1 MKKTQ
6 RKDAVRNIR
15 NRLVS
20 YLSVCL
26 VIMLGLGGFFSTK
39 YMSAGVA
46 AKGEEYYKERG
57 FEDYEVISSLGISE
71 ANLKKIAA
79 TEGVKDVEGVMQSD
93 GTLAYGSSI
102 WNVTVISLTERI
114 SVPEITEGKKPQG
127 KDQCMIGE
135 DFAEAEGLKVGDKVR
150 LSMST
155 PDMGDPLY
163 VSEFRIA
170 GLMHHPNYV
179 RRLTNKTVVLPLE
192 AFNPEVTEGLYTRAF
207 VSIDDPEGVSILSDL
222 FFDETDGISEDLN
235 TLADELSLDRA
246 NEMKQSLYDMIDEE
260 WAKALAELEA
270 AQAEIDAGQAEL
282 DAKLAAGLE
291 KLREAENELERTRNA
306 ALKKLRQAEAEIAA
320 SENLLNQK
328 KAELEKGKAE
338 YNKKKAQLDKIK
350 KQLGR
355 DIREIHADVRNV
367 IGLVKRL
374 KAALDPDGNTT
385 IEVEGITDEE
395 WKQIAEEILA
405 YRDKIIDAR
414 KQLDSEELINALKE
428 LEALTGI
435 DLITPLDSVRNTLP
449 VAELESFF
457 NLIGDYTGGSLED
470 LEGKSLNSFNAV
482 LDVLNY
488 LDQMLTKLEDAE
500 AQLAAAKEQIEDGE
514 RKIADGER
522 QLADAKSQLADAK
535 KKFNAEIA
543 AAQKKIKAGW
553 AEYYA
558 EKNKYE
564 SQLAEAIALLAVNRK
579 AAEDKLAEA
588 RASVGDIKC
597 RCIVTDR
604 RANAGYADIRS
615 NVSAISGAGNVFG
628 ILFMIITAIVCF
640 STLAI
645 IIEEQKKMV
654 GTVKAFGFFRREI
667 LGKYLLFGVSA
678 SIIGCLLGTGLSL
691 ILSDMIQR
699 KFAEAGQYQFGVAR
713 SVITPVPT
721 AIAFAGMIAICCI
734 ATVIACSDILKTPA
748 SMLMK
753 GAVSRKDSS
762 YRKKTSR
769 RGGSLYS
776 RLILRNM
783 RDDKTRVMVSV
794 AVIAFSCMLIGIG
807 ISMKIAY
814 DGMSER
820 QVSDIYRYDFRMDV
834 SDDVS
839 ADERATL
846 EKTLAQAGT
855 AWMPATYETYLYR
868 WNNSYNGMYLLC
880 ADPERIGEFISIG
893 TPDGDVPLTLPE
905 DGILVQNRMEE
916 SYGMTA
922 GSALPLLDETLT
934 EYEAPVTGSFH
945 NYMGRLT
952 ATSPAGYKK
961 IFGKL
966 PENNCYFVTLNGA
979 GEDELKN
986 SLLSVTDG
994 VSFENKSDITQ
1005 KFSSIGNLY
1014 NIIVLLTTGIAILM
1028 SFMILTN
1035 LANIFLNRKKTE
1047 LTVMR
1052 INGFSIKQTKG
1063 YLAKESV
1070 ITAALGIILGVAVGS
1085 ILTPRIIYMVQ
1096 LDDVEFVRSFHPEAW
1111 IIAVVLEALFA
1122 VITYSLVFR
1131 KVKNLNFR
1139 DIA

>member
-6 RKDAVRNIR
+6 RKDAIRNIR
-15 NRLVS
+15 SRLVS

-57 FEDYEVISSLGISE
+57 FKDYEMISSLGISE
-71 ANLKKIAA
+71 SNLKKITAA
-79 TEGVKDVEGVMQSD
+79 DGVRDAEGVMQSD
-93 GTLAYGSSI
+93 GTLAHSSSI
-102 WNVTVISLTERI
+102 WNVTVISMTERI
-114 SVPEITEGKKPQG
+114 SVPEVTEGKKPQG
-127 KDQCMIGE
+127 RNQCMIGE
-135 DFAEAEGLKVGDKVR
+135 DFAEEEGLKVGDKVR

-155 PDMGDPLY
+155 PDMEDPLY
-163 VSEFRIA
+163 VRDFLVT
-170 GLMHHPNYV
+170 GLMHHPDYA
-179 RRLTNKTVVLPLE
+179 RRMTDKTVALPLE
-192 AFNPEVTEGLYTRAF
+192 AFNPEVTDGLYTRAF
-207 VSIDDPEGVSILSDL
+207 VSIEEPEGVSILSDE
-222 FFDETDGISEDLN
+222 FFDETAGISQDLN
-235 TLADELSLDRA
+235 KLADELSVDRA
-246 NEMKQSLYDMIDEE
+246 NEMKQSIYDMIDEE
-260 WAKALAELEA
+260 WAKAQAELDA

-282 DAKLAAGLE
+282 DAKLAAALS
-291 KLREAENELERTRNA
+291 KLRDAENELEKTRNA
-306 ALKKLRQAEAEIAA
+306 ALKKLRAAEAEIAA
-320 SENLLNQK
+320 SENLLNRK
-328 KAELEKGKAE
+328 KAELAAAKAE

-350 KQLGR
+350 KRLGR
-355 DIREIHADVRNV
+355 DIREIHADVKNV
-367 IGLVKRL
+367 IDLVTKL
-374 KAALDPDGNTT
+374 KAALDPDGNTI
-385 IEVEGITDEE
+385 IETDSVTDEE
-395 WKQIAEEILA
+395 WKKIAEEILA
-405 YRDKIIDAR
+405 NRDKIIEIR
-414 KQLDSEELINALKE
+414 KQLDSEEGIREVKE
-428 LEALTGI
+428 LEEQTGVE
-435 DLITPLDSVRNTLP
+435 LMPLLEAVRSTP
-449 VAELESFF
+449 VADLESLI
-457 NLIGDYTGGSLED
+457 NLIGDYAGGSLEE
-470 LEGKSLNSFNAV
+470 LEGKDLNSFNSI
-482 LDVLNY
+482 LEVLNY
-488 LDQMLTKLEDAE
+488 LDQLLTRLEDAE
-500 AQLAAAKEQIEDGE
+500 AQLAAAKKQIEDGE
-514 RKIADGER
+514 EKIAEGER
-522 QLADAKSQLADAK
+522 QLADAKAQLAAARK
-535 KKFNAEIA
+535 KYEDEVA

-564 SQLAEAIALLAVNRK
+564 SQLAEAIALLAVNRQ
-579 AAEDKLAEA
+579 AAEEKLAEA

-597 RCIVTDR
+597 RWIVTDR

-667 LGKYLLFGVSA
+667 LGKYLVFGVSA
-678 SIIGCLLGTGLSL
+678 SLIGCLLGTGLSL
-691 ILSDMIQR
+691 VLSDIIQK
-699 KFAEAGQYQFGVAR
+699 KFAEAGQYQFGVAK

-721 AIAFAGMIAICCI
+721 AIAFAGMIAVCCI
-734 ATVIACSDILKTPA
+734 ATVVACSDILRTPA

-753 GAVSRKDSS
+753 GAVSKKDSS

-776 RLILRNM
+776 RLIFRNM
-783 RDDKTRVMVSV
+783 RDDKTRVIVSV

-807 ISMKIAY
+807 ISMKLAY

-820 QVSDIYRYDFRMDV
+820 QVSDIYRYDLRVDV
-834 SDDVS
+834 SDDVP
-839 ADERATL
+839 ADKRAAL
-846 EKTLAQAGT
+846 EKTLTEAGT
-855 AWMPATYETYLYR
+855 VWMPAVYEAYLYR
-868 WNNSYNGMYLLC
+868 WDNSYNGLYLLC

-905 DGILVQNRMEE
+905 DGILVQNRMDE
-916 SYGMTA
+916 SYGMTSGTA
-922 GSALPLLDETLT
+922 IPLLDETLN

-961 IFGKL
+961 VFGKA

-979 GEDELKN
+979 GEKELRN
-986 SLLSVTDG
+986 SLLKVTDG
-994 VSFENKSDITQ
+994 VSFENKSDITSM
-1005 KFSSIGNLY
+1005 FSSIGNLY
-1014 NIIVLLTTGIAILM
+1014 SIIVLLTTGIAILM

-1063 YLAKESV
+1063 YLARESV
-1070 ITAALGIILGVAVGS
+1070 ITTAAGIMLGVALGA

-1096 LDDVEFVRSFHPEAW
+1096 LEDVEFVRSFHPSAW
-1111 IIAVVLEALFA
+1111 IIAVVLETVFA
-1122 VITYSLVFR
+1122 VITNSLVFR
-1131 KVKNLNFR
+1131 KVKKLNFR

>member
-6 RKDAVRNIR
+6 RKDAIRNIR
-15 NRLVS
+15 SRLVS

-57 FEDYEVISSLGISE
+57 FKDYEMISSLGISE
-71 ANLKKIAA
+71 SNLKKITAA
-79 TEGVKDVEGVMQSD
+79 DGVRDAEGVMQSD
-93 GTLAYGSSI
+93 GTLAHGSSI
-102 WNVTVISLTERI
+102 WNVTVISMTERI
-114 SVPEITEGKKPQG
+114 SVPEVTEGKKPQG
-127 KDQCMIGE
+127 RNQCMIGE
-135 DFAEAEGLKVGDKVR
+135 DFAEEEGLKVGDKVR

-155 PDMGDPLY
+155 PDMEDPLY
-163 VSEFRIA
+163 VRDFLVT
-170 GLMHHPNYV
+170 GLMHHPDYA
-179 RRLTNKTVVLPLE
+179 RRMTDKTVALPLE
-192 AFNPEVTEGLYTRAF
+192 AFNPEVTDGLYTRAF
-207 VSIDDPEGVSILSDL
+207 VSIEEPEGVSILSDE
-222 FFDETDGISEDLN
+222 FFDETAGISQDLN
-235 TLADELSLDRA
+235 KLADELSVDRA
-246 NEMKQSLYDMIDEE
+246 NEMKQSIYDMIDEE
-260 WAKALAELEA
+260 WAKAQAELDA

-282 DAKLAAGLE
+282 DAKLAAALS
-291 KLREAENELERTRNA
+291 KLRDAENELEKTRNA
-306 ALKKLRQAEAEIAA
+306 ALKKLRAAEAEIAA
-320 SENLLNQK
+320 SENLLNRK
-328 KAELEKGKAE
+328 KAELAAAKAE

-350 KQLGR
+350 KRLGR
-355 DIREIHADVRNV
+355 DIREIHADVKNV
-367 IGLVKRL
+367 IDLVTKL
-374 KAALDPDGNTT
+374 KAALDPDGNTI
-385 IEVEGITDEE
+385 IETDSVTDEE
-395 WKQIAEEILA
+395 WKKIAEEILA
-405 YRDKIIDAR
+405 NRDKIIEIR
-414 KQLDSEELINALKE
+414 KQLDSEEGIREVKE
-428 LEALTGI
+428 LEEQTGVE
-435 DLITPLDSVRNTLP
+435 LMPLLEAVRSTP
-449 VAELESFF
+449 VADLESLI
-457 NLIGDYTGGSLED
+457 NLIGDYAGGSLEE
-470 LEGKSLNSFNAV
+470 LEGKDLNSFNSI
-482 LDVLNY
+482 LEVLNY
-488 LDQMLTKLEDAE
+488 LDQLLTRLEDAE
-500 AQLAAAKEQIEDGE
+500 AQLAAAKKQIEDGE
-514 RKIADGER
+514 EKIAEGER
-522 QLADAKSQLADAK
+522 QLADAKAQLAAARK
-535 KKFNAEIA
+535 KYEDEVA

-564 SQLAEAIALLAVNRK
+564 SQLAEAIALLAVNRQ
-579 AAEDKLAEA
+579 AAEEKLAEA

-597 RCIVTDR
+597 RWIVTDR

-667 LGKYLLFGVSA
+667 LGKYLVFGVSA
-678 SIIGCLLGTGLSL
+678 SLIGCLLGTGLSL
-691 ILSDMIQR
+691 VLSDIIQK
-699 KFAEAGQYQFGVAR
+699 KFAEAGQYQFGVAK

-721 AIAFAGMIAICCI
+721 AIAFAGMIAVCCI
-734 ATVIACSDILKTPA
+734 ATVVACSDILRTPA

-753 GAVSRKDSS
+753 GAVSKKDSS

-776 RLILRNM
+776 RLIFRNM
-783 RDDKTRVMVSV
+783 RDDKTRVIVSI

-807 ISMKIAY
+807 ISMKLAY

-820 QVSDIYRYDFRMDV
+820 QVSDIYRYDLRVDV
-834 SDDVS
+834 SDDVP
-839 ADERATL
+839 ADKRTAL
-846 EKTLAQAGT
+846 EKTLTEAGT
-855 AWMPATYETYLYR
+855 VWMPAVYEAYLYR
-868 WNNSYNGMYLLC
+868 WDNSYNGLYLLC

-905 DGILVQNRMEE
+905 DGILVQNRMDE
-916 SYGMTA
+916 SYGMTS
-922 GSALPLLDETLT
+922 GTTIPLLDETLN

-961 IFGKL
+961 VFGKA

-979 GEDELKN
+979 GEKELRN
-986 SLLSVTDG
+986 SLLKVTDG
-994 VSFENKSDITQ
+994 VSFENKSDITSM
-1005 KFSSIGNLY
+1005 FSSIGNLY
-1014 NIIVLLTTGIAILM
+1014 SIIVLLTTGIAILM

-1063 YLAKESV
+1063 YLARESV
-1070 ITAALGIILGVAVGS
+1070 ITTAAGIMLGVALGA

-1096 LDDVEFVRSFHPEAW
+1096 LEDVEFVRSFHPSAW
-1111 IIAVVLEALFA
+1111 IIAVVLETVFA
-1122 VITYSLVFR
+1122 VITNSLVFR
-1131 KVKNLNFR
+1131 KVKKLNFR